1 MSLLKSGSLSTQP
14 LYRLYQ
20 VHCHTALGP
29 RPTIALYF
37 SFFHLQFGAHAICL
51 CKAFYCLSTWPN
63 PGLPSRKETLRF
75 NLFQESASSVSP
87 SPKWDVK
94 ENQVGKSEKS
104 QSLYFI
110 SSLISIFIYF
120 LMPNYH
126 PKDDNSYSNNGCTV
140 QRHFKGLNS
149 V

>member
-87 SPKWDVK
+87 SPKCDVK

-140 QRHFKGLNS
+140 LLLQN
-149 V
+149 